1 MFSFIM
7 VSFLMQHHRC
17 SIDFSSDFLP
27 VSGSLAGTFFSSKTR
42 LPGQQPQVKTTSEL
56 WFDSTCELC
65 VTVCVRFV
73 RMYMSDVSVCLSEPG
88 MCLLL
93 ISVRH
98 MLVFSFN

>member
-1 MFSFIM
+1 
-7 VSFLMQHHRC
+7 MQHHRC

-42 LPGQQPQVKTTSEL
+42 LPGQQPQVKMTSEL

-73 RMYMSDVSVCLSEPG
+73 RMNMSDVSVCLSELECVYFLFLYG
-88 MCLLL
+88 TCLYFLS
-93 ISVRH
+93 I
-98 MLVFSFN
+98 